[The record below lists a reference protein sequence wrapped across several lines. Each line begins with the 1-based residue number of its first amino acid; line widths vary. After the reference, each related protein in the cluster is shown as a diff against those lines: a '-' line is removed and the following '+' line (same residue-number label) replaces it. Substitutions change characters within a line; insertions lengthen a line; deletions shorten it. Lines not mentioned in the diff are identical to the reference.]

1 MILFI
6 YNAFLWCIS
15 LLINEKLYYNFSD
28 TCGPPYTVGSLLD
41 IRHLCESSLGY
52 ALWKQLPQS
61 TLMWKQLM
69 RFLPEWESWSRGPVW
84 LQASAAGAALE
95 SAGCSHSSG
104 RRHTIS
110 TPRDFSPPAPPP
122 PAACSAV
129 TVISD
134 LHWRKVEPTG
144 HITLRTAADWRE
156 KWQRGSKKLLL
167 FRHVSSMDNIC
178 SMSVCR
184 FITVAMKLCPDICQD
199 DSGDPLIPVCH
210 RN

>member
-6 YNAFLWCIS
+6 DNALLLCIL

-28 TCGPPYTVGSLLD
+28 TCGPLYRFPPWYS
-41 IRHLCESSLGY
+41 HLCESSLGY

-110 TPRDFSPPAPPP
+110 RRRDFSPPAPPP

-144 HITLRTAADWRE
+144 HITLRAAADWRE
-156 KWQRGSKKLLL
+156 KWQRGSKKWLF
-167 FRHVSSMDNIC
+167 FRHVSCIDNIC

-184 FITVAMKLCPDICQD
+184 FITVAMKLNCPDICQD
-199 DSGDPLIPVCH
+199 DFDDPLIPVCH
-210 RN
+210 KN